1 MEVTMNIRSTV
12 RQLARKSYDE
22 ESEPLKGDILDCA
35 LGRNS
40 FGTSEKVVE
49 FAKHYDWSDL
59 WDVPDTSY
67 EDLKKEI
74 CKFWSS
80 YADLE
85 TENIKVANGSCVV
98 LSRFNKLFVETGVK
112 VLGYVPQF
120 REYMVEVAVLGG
132 DYEAVRLDPQEGFK
146 FNLERFLGEIKS
158 GYSIIYIDNPNN
170 PTGQLIR
177 LSDIETI
184 VREAAK
190 NETMVILDEAYGDYV
205 EERHSAVNLINQYK
219 NLMVT
224 RTFTKGYGIGRFRVG
239 YAILS
244 TELGNYYDRIDL
256 PFSVST
262 MGGSLAREA
271 LLDQD
276 FIVKLRQQVRGEKG
290 RLTRELSQRG
300 YLIGETCESCP
311 LFILG
316 HKDKDVDLKRE
327 LLSKGILTTAGTDW
341 EHLDRNH
348 VRVNTPSRAEDF
360 LARLER

>member
-1 MEVTMNIRSTV
+1 MNIRPAI
-12 RQLARKSYDE
+12 RQLARKSYEE

-59 WDVPDTSY
+59 LQHPDTSY
-67 EDLKKEI
+67 KDLKQEI
-74 CKFWSS
+74 CRYWSD
-80 YADLE
+80 YADLKVA
-85 TENIKVANGSCVV
+85 NIKVANGSCVV
-98 LSRFNKLFVETGVK
+98 LSRFNKLFIETGIK

-132 DYEAVRLDPQEGFK
+132 DYEAVPLDPKEDFK
-146 FNLERFLGEIKS
+146 FNLDKFLRKMKPD
-158 GYSIIYIDNPNN
+158 YSIIYIDNPNN
-170 PTGQLIR
+170 PTGQLIS

-190 NETMVILDEAYGDYV
+190 KEIIVILDEAYGDCV
-205 EERHSAVNLINQYK
+205 EEKYSAVNLIDRYK
-219 NLMVT
+219 NLVAT
-224 RTFTKGYGIGRFRVG
+224 RTFTKGYGIGQFRVG

-244 TELGNYYDRIDL
+244 TESGNYYDRIDL

-262 MGGSLAREA
+262 MGESLAREA

-276 FIVKLRQQVRGEKG
+276 FILNLRQQVKAEKG
-290 RLTRELSQRG
+290 KLTRELSQRG
-300 YLIGETCESCP
+300 YLIGETHESCP

-316 HKDKDVDLKRE
+316 HKDKSVDLKKG
-327 LLSKGILTTAGTDW
+327 LLSKGILTTPGTDW
-341 EHLDRNH
+341 ENLGKNY
-348 VRVNTPSRAEDF
+348 VRVNTPSRAKDF
-360 LARLER
+360 LARLESTA